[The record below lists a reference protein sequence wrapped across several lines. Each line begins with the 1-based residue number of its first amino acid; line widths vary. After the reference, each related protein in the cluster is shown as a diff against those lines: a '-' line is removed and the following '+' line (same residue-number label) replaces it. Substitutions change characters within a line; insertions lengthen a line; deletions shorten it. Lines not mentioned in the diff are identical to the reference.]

1 MGSLRNC
8 EPWSAQKKSTT
19 TSEQLGLLVNILTG
33 KYCDPKTAT
42 TITLL
47 IESRTDKPLF
57 AFWPLCCRRLYLAA
71 RQLSCTDAFYSKVA
85 RLIWFILPFFNPH
98 SKGGESQSDL
108 RFSLPI

>member
-1 MGSLRNC
+1 MVSLRNC

-42 TITLL
+42 TIALL
-47 IESRTDKPLF
+47 IESRTQPLF